1 MWPSRGRWRC
11 VWVSR
16 PEGRGGVGLL
26 LGLLLMDP
34 EDMGPEPVFCSFIT
48 VLRIYLR
55 SLLCLLWQKA

>member
-1 MWPSRGRWRC
+1 M
-11 VWVSR
+11 VSKL
-16 PEGRGGVGLL
+16 EGRGGIGLL

-34 EDMGPEPVFCSFIT
+34 EDMGLEPVFCSFIT